1 MIISPQNSAEHAKL
15 GELIVHI
22 EQSHH
27 VFTRSELER
36 IADILHA
43 MKGAEMPVLA
53 EIERCFAELRADL
66 IPHLM
71 KEERILFPYIT
82 ALERDPAH
90 PPSSC
95 FGSIANPIR
104 MMQAEHTAVI
114 TLLKKLRALTDE
126 YRTAP
131 DSDAGMLNLFAALA
145 GLDGDLIQHIHW
157 EDDVLF
163 PQALQLES
171 AATF

>member
-71 KEERILFPYIT
+71 KEERIFFLTSPHWNVT
-82 ALERDPAH
+82 P
-90 PPSSC
+90 
-95 FGSIANPIR
+95 PIR
-104 MMQAEHTAVI
+104 LPRVLAVLP
-114 TLLKKLRALTDE
+114 TL
-126 YRTAP
+126 
-131 DSDAGMLNLFAALA
+131 
-145 GLDGDLIQHIHW
+145 
-157 EDDVLF
+157 
-163 PQALQLES
+163 S
-171 AATF
+171 A